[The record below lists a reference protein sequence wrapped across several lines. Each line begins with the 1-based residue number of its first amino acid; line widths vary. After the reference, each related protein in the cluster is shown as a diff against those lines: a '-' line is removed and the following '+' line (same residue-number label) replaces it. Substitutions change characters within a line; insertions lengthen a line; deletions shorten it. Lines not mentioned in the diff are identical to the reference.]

1 MKVLIQPSTSK
12 TKKYKAV
19 FYDDSGKK
27 VKTTQFGA
35 KGYSDF
41 PSHKDPKRKQRYLD
55 RHRDREDWNS
65 YMTAGSLSRWIL
77 WNKPTIKA
85 SISDYKKRF
94 NLKTYTPKKMKYK

>member
-19 FYDDSGKK
+19 FYDDKGKK

-41 PSHKDPKRKQRYLD
+41 TINKDPKRKQRYLD
-55 RHRDREDWNS
+55 RHRDRENWND
-65 YMTAGSLSRWIL
+65 YMSAGSLSRYIL

-85 SISDYKKRF
+85 SITDYKKRF
-94 NLKTYTPKKMKYK
+94 NLKTYKPK

>member
-1 MKVLIQPSTSK
+1 MKVVIEPSTSK

-19 FYDDSGKK
+19 FYDDKGKK

-41 PSHKDPKRKQRYLD
+41 TTHKDPKRKQRYLD
-55 RHRDREDWNS
+55 RHRDRENWNS

-77 WNKPTIKA
+77 WNRTTIKA
-85 SISDYKKRF
+85 SITDYKKRF
-94 NLKTYTPKKMKYK
+94 KLK

>member
-1 MKVLIQPSTSK
+1 MQVLIQPSSSK

-41 PSHKDPKRKQRYLD
+41 SIHKDPKRKQRYLD
-55 RHRDREDWNS
+55 RHRDREDWS
-65 YMTAGSLSRWIL
+65 DYMSAGSLSRYIL

-85 SISDYKKRF
+85 SITDYKKRF
-94 NLKTYTPKKMKYK
+94 NLKTYKPKKMKQK

>member
-1 MKVLIQPSTSK
+1 MKVVIEPSTSK

-19 FYDDSGKK
+19 FYDDKGKK

-41 PSHKDPKRKQRYLD
+41 TINKDPKRKQRYLD
-55 RHRDREDWNS
+55 RHRNRENWNS

-85 SISDYKKRF
+85 SITDYKKRF
-94 NLKTYTPKKMKYK
+94 KLK